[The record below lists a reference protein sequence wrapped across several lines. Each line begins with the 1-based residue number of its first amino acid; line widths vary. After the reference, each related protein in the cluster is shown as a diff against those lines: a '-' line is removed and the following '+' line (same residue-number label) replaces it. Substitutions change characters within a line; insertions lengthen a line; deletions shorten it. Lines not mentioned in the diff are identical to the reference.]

1 MPSPM
6 RQRHHDRLVVSM
18 SHIPPFYGRTGIL
31 EVELV
36 VQHLHLGTATNGRA
50 SRPVAVIGRVL
61 KGTRGMVRPKANV
74 SADARDE
81 IPLDCV
87 EPFAVTTRR
96 SKGLSLPRIPV
107 VRPSLGE

>member
-1 MPSPM
+1 
-6 RQRHHDRLVVSM
+6 
-18 SHIPPFYGRTGIL
+18 
-31 EVELV
+31 
-36 VQHLHLGTATNGRA
+36 
-50 SRPVAVIGRVL
+50 
-61 KGTRGMVRPKANV
+61 MVRPKANV